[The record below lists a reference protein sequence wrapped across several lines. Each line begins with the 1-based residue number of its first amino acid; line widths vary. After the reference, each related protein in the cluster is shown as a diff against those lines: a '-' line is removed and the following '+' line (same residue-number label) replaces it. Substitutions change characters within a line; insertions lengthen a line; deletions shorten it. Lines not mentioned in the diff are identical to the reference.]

1 MEILPGPGPTVSLVL
16 DSSAALAWIYA
27 DETTETV
34 RRIFEIVA
42 EDGALVPG
50 LWRLEVA
57 NSLTVAVRRNR
68 INTEFRNAA
77 LADLAL
83 LDIRTDPHT
92 DANGWTTTMQ
102 LADRFHLT
110 LYDAAY
116 LELAHRR
123 SLPLASL
130 DEELR
135 AAGRA
140 LGVPLLGKEAVE

>member
-1 MEILPGPGPTVSLVL
+1 MSLVL

-27 DETTETV
+27 DETTEAV
-34 RRIFEIVA
+34 QQVFEMVA
-42 EDGALVPG
+42 ENGALAPS

-57 NSLTVAVRRNR
+57 NSLTVAVRRGR
-68 INTEFRNAA
+68 IDMPFRNAA

-83 LDIRTDPHT
+83 LDIAIDPHT
-92 DANGWTTTMQ
+92 DAHSWTTTLH
-102 LADRFHLT
+102 LADRFRLT

-140 LGVPLLGKEAVE
+140 LGVALLGAAA